1 MFDFRY
7 HLVSL
12 TAVFLA
18 LVIGIL
24 VGIGISGRG
33 FVDQAERKRL
43 NGDIADLRSQLEFE
57 KTRSGELQ
65 RRERADQDVIGAAYP
80 VLVQAR
86 LKEKRIAV
94 LFVGSN
100 DQPFA
105 FAVGQAVRDAGG
117 QVSRSRALRVPIDAA
132 AIEKQLA
139 AVPAL
144 AGYVGDA
151 QLPNLGRDL
160 GRELVQGR
168 ETPLWDTLAG
178 VLVEEQSGAPLLPA
192 DGVVV
197 LRTAAPQRGPTAI
210 FLAGLYAGLA
220 TAGVPAVGVEGAES
234 DPSAVPVFARARL
247 STVDG
252 IDSPP
257 GRLALVLLLAGGEPG
272 NYGVERT
279 ATDGILPP
287 LEPLPAGG

>member
-33 FVDQAERKRL
+33 FVDQAERRRL
-43 NGDIADLRSQLEFE
+43 NGEIDDLRAQLEAE
-57 KTRSGELQ
+57 RARAGTLQ
-65 RRERADQDVIGAAYP
+65 RREASDQDVIEASYP
-80 VLVQAR
+80 VLVQGR
-86 LKEKRIAV
+86 LKEKRFAV
-94 LFVGSN
+94 LFVGST
-100 DQPFA
+100 DQSFG

-117 QVSRSRALRVPIDAA
+117 QVARRWALRVPIDPAA
-132 AIEKQLA
+132 VEKKLRS
-139 AVPAL
+139 VPAL

-151 QLPNLGRDL
+151 HLADLGRDL
-160 GRELVQGR
+160 GRELVQGGA
-168 ETPLWDTLAG
+168 TPLWDALSSL
-178 VLVEEQSGAPLLPA
+178 LVEEEFGAARLKA

-197 LRTAAPQRGPTAI
+197 LRTAAPQREPTAG

-220 TAGVPAVGVEGAES
+220 TAGVPAVGVEGSAAE
-234 DPSAVPVFARARL
+234 PSAVPVYARARL

-252 IDSPP
+252 IDTPP

-272 NYGVERT
+272 HYGVAQT
-279 ATDGILPP
+279 AADGILPP